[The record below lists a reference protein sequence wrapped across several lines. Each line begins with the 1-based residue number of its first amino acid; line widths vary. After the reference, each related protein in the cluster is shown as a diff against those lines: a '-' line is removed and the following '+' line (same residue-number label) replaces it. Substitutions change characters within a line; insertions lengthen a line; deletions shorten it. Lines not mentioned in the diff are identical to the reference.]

1 MQPGSRTHTQSRQ
14 QGHAQNVAGLSQ
26 GQAYTDDSIRGPVEK
41 GKANM
46 DALAGRVEP
55 SQRIIAS
62 KN

>member
-1 MQPGSRTHTQSRQ
+1 MQPGSRTYTQPREQHTQTM
-14 QGHAQNVAGLSQ
+14 GGLPR

-46 DALAGRVEP
+46 DALADRMEPGQRV
-55 SQRIIAS
+55 IAS